1 MADKS
6 ESGQTPPRK
15 SSRRSDPAK
24 QYAAAMKVAA
34 RQPPDQDYFSG
45 TAPKMVTRGRLR
57 EAMNKA
63 GTLAKE

>member
-6 ESGQTPPRK
+6 ESSQTPPRK

-45 TAPKMVTRGRLR
+45 TAPRMVTRARLR
-57 EAMNKA
+57 AAMEKA
-63 GTLAKE
+63 GVVKE